1 MCNNMWKSLKEQ
13 MKKSLEWYNGTDTDI
28 FECTND
34 LTKSNSTDA
43 NSSNKAENFAK
54 AKDAD
59 ANLPTEP
66 QKIVENKSTLNKSV
80 AYGVL
85 FNASANFIPKFTEE
99 VEENK
104 WPHWN
109 EERKVNS
116 SGPTWNSERKVEI
129 ESHKW
134 NIKGNTF

>member
-1 MCNNMWKSLKEQ
+1 
-13 MKKSLEWYNGTDTDI
+13 MKKSWEWYNGTDAEY
-28 FECTND
+28 FEYSNKYTN
-34 LTKSNSTDA
+34 SNSTATDSSSKAGKYA
-43 NSSNKAENFAK
+43 ND
-54 AKDAD
+54 KDAD
-59 ANLPTEP
+59 ANLPIEP
-66 QKIVENKSTLNKSV
+66 QQNVENKSTLNKSV
-80 AYGVL
+80 AYGVF

-109 EERKVNS
+109 EERKVNN

-134 NIKGNTF
+134 NTS

>member
-1 MCNNMWKSLKEQ
+1 
-13 MKKSLEWYNGTDTDI
+13 MKKSWEWYNGTDTEY
-28 FECTND
+28 FEYSNKYTN
-34 LTKSNSTDA
+34 SNSTATD
-43 NSSNKAENFAK
+43 SSSKAEKYAND
-54 AKDAD
+54 KDAD
-59 ANLPTEP
+59 ANLPIEP
-66 QKIVENKSTLNKSV
+66 QQNVENKSTLNKSV
-80 AYGVL
+80 AYGVF

-109 EERKVNS
+109 EERKVNN

-134 NIKGNTF
+134 NTS

>member
-1 MCNNMWKSLKEQ
+1 
-13 MKKSLEWYNGTDTDI
+13 MKKYLEWYNGTDNDV
-28 FECTND
+28 FENTND
-34 LTKSNSTDA
+34 YTRSNSTDA
-43 NSSNKAENFAK
+43 TSSTKTEKFSK

-59 ANLPTEP
+59 ATLPTEP
-66 QKIVENKSTLNKSV
+66 QQNLENKSTLNKSV

-109 EERKVNS
+109 EERKVNN

-134 NIKGNTF
+134 NTS